1 MSLTK
6 PRTLQAAPLP
16 SFADMLDAVLGAAA
30 RGEGIAWLRPA
41 ADGGD
46 VVITERILE
55 EPDLPGC
62 VPRSLSGIAALAG
75 GSCGVH
81 AVRDAGGVRRVRG
94 VRIPRARLL
103 G

>member
-1 MSLTK
+1 MSRTK
-6 PRTLQAAPLP
+6 PHEPQVAAL
-16 SFADMLDAVLGAAA
+16 SSRARMLDAVLGASA
-30 RGEGIAWLRPA
+30 RGEGLAWLKPA

-46 VVITERILE
+46 LVITERLLE
-55 EPDLPGC
+55 EPDLPAC
-62 VPRSLSGIAALAG
+62 VPRSLRGIAALAG
-75 GSCGVH
+75 GALGVH